1 MVLTGTEVATG
12 DRVMPVK
19 FVPALVIFKV
29 ALPCMDPNCA
39 VTVTTPTTTPVA
51 NPALLT
57 EATLVSE
64 ELQSTELVRS
74 FELPSEYLPVAVNC

>member
-1 MVLTGTEVATG
+1 VVLTGAEAATG
-12 DRVMPVK
+12 DSVIPVK
-19 FVPALVIFKV
+19 FVPALVIFSV
-29 ALPCMDPNCA
+29 ALLCIAPNWA

-74 FELPSEYLPVAVNC
+74 FELPSEYLPVAMNC